1 MKTLTFKIPVVLEHQ
16 LNTLAQERGS
26 SKSKIVREA
35 LIAYLLQDSSPQGSF
50 LEMAED
56 LAGIGEG
63 PADLSVNK
71 AYLESYGK

>member
-35 LIAYLLQDSSPQGSF
+35 LIAYLQDSSPQGSF